1 MGFVL
6 LHIRKNMLE
15 AHESEINI
23 PVALPQKE
31 TVRNESY
38 LSKLMGLLCS
48 VRFGVVLLILLGL
61 ACFIGMLIMQ
71 QNVEGFDRYF
81 AELTPAQRLAYGNLG
96 LFDIY
101 HAWYFNALLALL
113 SLNIILASFERFPK
127 TWRVTMRPKPTVPIH
142 WLEEQ
147 KGTVSLETKH
157 DLESIVEN
165 TKSSLTANGLR
176 NITVDEKNGNTFVF
190 GESGAWNR
198 FGAYAVHVG
207 LLTIFAG
214 GFMTAQFGHTGQ
226 LPLAP
231 RQSSDTI
238 GEVAFELDQMK
249 QVDKKLPFE
258 VICTDIRQLL
268 IKKDGPITAG
278 NTIDWQTSIQIK
290 DEGGTREAVVSM
302 NKPFDYR
309 GYRFFQASFVAI
321 GRARNITLRLKDEK
335 GATQDVTLPRDGS
348 KTLANGTNIKFA
360 DFRGSFNVGQED
372 PNVDTSTYPNP
383 GAILQVTAKDG
394 KPQTAYAFSK
404 SVGDIPIASNAVG
417 GYKYQL
423 VDFEKVADQH
433 ILSVQKDPGSNVVYI
448 GFALLFI
455 ALAAVF
461 FFSHKRVWT
470 AIVPHN
476 GDGYKLIIGG
486 NTNRNQPAFEEKINR
501 FCESLKKFLSH

>member
-1 MGFVL
+1 MF
-6 LHIRKNMLE
+6 E
-15 AHESEINI
+15 AQESEIKL
-23 PVALPQKE
+23 PVTLP
-31 TVRNESY
+31 RNKSKRKESY
-38 LSKLMGLLCS
+38 LSKMMGLLCS
-48 VRFGVVLLILLGL
+48 VRFGVVLLVLLGL

-71 QNVEGFDRYF
+71 QNVEGFERYF
-81 AELTPAQRLAYGNLG
+81 AELTPAQQLAYGNLG

-127 TWRVTMRPKPTVPIH
+127 TWRVTMRPKPTVPLH
-142 WLEEQ
+142 WLKEQ
-147 KGTVSLETKH
+147 KGTVSVETKGEL
-157 DLESIVEN
+157 DALVAN
-165 TKSSLTANGLR
+165 AKSSFAESGFR
-176 NITVDEKNGNTFVF
+176 NISVAEKKGNTFVF

-226 LPLAP
+226 LPLGP
-231 RQSSDTI
+231 GQSSNTI

-249 QVDKKLPFE
+249 QVDKTLPFE
-258 VICTDIRQLL
+258 VICKDIRQLL
-268 IKKDGPITAG
+268 IKKDGPISAG

-290 DEGGTREAVVSM
+290 DETGTHDAVVSM

-321 GRARNITLRLKDEK
+321 GRARNITIQLKDAN
-335 GATQDVTLPRDGS
+335 GATHNVTIPRDGS
-348 KTLANGTNIKFA
+348 KTLPNGTNIKFA
-360 DFRGSFNVGQED
+360 DFRGSFNVGQEN

-383 GAILQVTAKDG
+383 GAILQVTEKNG
-394 KPQTAYAFSK
+394 KPQTAYAFTK
-404 SVGDIPIASNAVG
+404 SAGDIPIASNAVG

-423 VDFEKVADQH
+423 ADFEKVADQH
-433 ILSVQKDPGSNVVYI
+433 ILSVQRDPGSNVVYI

-455 ALAAVF
+455 SLAAVF

-470 AIVPHN
+470 SIVPN
-476 GDGYKLIIGG
+476 ADGGFKLIIGG
-486 NTNRNQPAFEEKINR
+486 NTNRNQPAFEEKLGR
-501 FCESLKKFLSH
+501 FYKSLKKYLSS